1 LSTGTSLDRRSRK
14 SNRSQ
19 GEDPFLREEQRE
31 ISLRS
36 SRVADFYKMSIDERL
51 KIVKEFSGLTDEE
64 VETLKNSGGL
74 KLEDADRMIENAVG
88 AFSLPVGIAV
98 NFTINDK
105 DYLIP
110 MAIEEPSVVAGASNA
125 ARIARE
131 GGGFHAS
138 STEPI
143 MIAQVQLV
151 DVQDP
156 FRAKAEILSR
166 KEEILKIANE
176 QDPVLLGLG
185 GGAKDIEAR
194 VLDTEMGPMVIVHL
208 LVDTKDAMGAN
219 VINTMAEATGPKIRE
234 IAGTGTIY
242 LRIISNLAVRRL
254 SRAWAMFPSKD
265 LGGEDVVDGILY
277 AHAFALAD
285 PYRCATH
292 NKGVMNGIA
301 AVVQATGND
310 TRAIEAGAHSF
321 ATIGGRYSP
330 LTYWEKNADGDLV
343 GSIEVPVAVGIVGGA
358 TRHPQAK
365 INLKIL
371 GIKSSKEL
379 GEVLAAVGLA
389 QNLAAL
395 RALAT
400 VGIQKGHMS
409 LHARNIAAMAGAK
422 GDLIDKVAEII
433 VREKKIRVDRAREVL
448 EKLAE
453 KK

>member
-1 LSTGTSLDRRSRK
+1 
-14 SNRSQ
+14 
-19 GEDPFLREEQRE
+19 
-31 ISLRS
+31 LRS
-36 SRVADFYKMSIDERL
+36 SRVADFYKLSIDERL
-51 KIVKEFSGLTDEE
+51 KIIKEFSALTDEE

-74 KLEDADRMIENAVG
+74 KLEDADRMIENAIG

-98 NFTINDK
+98 NFVINNK

-110 MAIEEPSVVAGASNA
+110 MAIEEPSVIAGASNA
-125 ARIARE
+125 AKVARE

-156 FRAKAEILSR
+156 FRAKTEILSK
-166 KEEILKIANE
+166 KEEILRIANQ
-176 QDPVLLGLG
+176 QDPVLLELG
-185 GGAKDIEAR
+185 GGARDIEVR
-194 VLDTEMGPMVIVHL
+194 VLDTQKGSMVIVHL

-219 VINTMAEATGPKIRE
+219 IINTMAEAAAPKIRE
-234 IAGTGTIY
+234 IAGSGTVY
-242 LRIISNLAVRRL
+242 LRIISNLAVHRL
-254 SRAWAMFPSKD
+254 SRAWALFPSKE

-277 AHAFALAD
+277 AHAFASAD

-310 TRAIEAGAHSF
+310 TRAIEAGAHSY
-321 ATIGGRYSP
+321 ASISGRYAP
-330 LTYWEKNADGDLV
+330 ITCWEKNSEGDLV

-371 GIKSSKEL
+371 GVKSSKEL

-400 VGIQKGHMS
+400 VGIQLGHMR

-448 EKLAE
+448 EMLV
-453 KK
+453 KKK

>member
-1 LSTGTSLDRRSRK
+1 
-14 SNRSQ
+14 
-19 GEDPFLREEQRE
+19 
-31 ISLRS
+31 LRS
-36 SRVADFYKMSIDERL
+36 SRISDFYKLSIDERL
-51 KIVKEFSGLTDEE
+51 KIIREFSSINDEE

-74 KLEDADRMIENAVG
+74 KLEDADRMIENVIG
-88 AFSLPVGIAV
+88 AFCLPVGIAV
-98 NFTINDK
+98 NFVINGK

-125 ARIARE
+125 ARIAGE

-151 DVQDP
+151 GVQDP
-156 FRAKAEILSR
+156 NRAKTELLSR

-176 QDPVLLGLG
+176 QDPLLLSLG
-185 GGAKDIEAR
+185 GGAKDVEVR
-194 VLDTEMGPMVIVHL
+194 VLDTVMDQMIIIHL

-219 VINTMAEATGPKIRE
+219 IVNTMAEATAPKIRE
-234 IAGTGTIY
+234 IAGGGAVY
-242 LRIISNLAVRRL
+242 LRIISNLAVHRL
-254 SRAWAMFPSKD
+254 ARAWALFPSKA

-277 AHAFALAD
+277 AYAFASAD

-310 TRAIEAGAHSF
+310 TRAIEAGAHSY
-321 ATIGGRYSP
+321 ASIGGKYAP
-330 LTYWEKNADGDLV
+330 LTLWEKNENGDLV
-343 GSIEVPVAVGIVGGA
+343 GSIEIPVAVGIVGGA

-365 INLKIL
+365 VNLKIL
-371 GIKSSKEL
+371 GAKSSREL

-400 VGIQKGHMS
+400 VGIQKGHMR

-422 GDLIDKVAEII
+422 GELIDKVAEII

-448 EKLAE
+448 EKLMA

>member
-1 LSTGTSLDRRSRK
+1 M
-14 SNRSQ
+14 
-19 GEDPFLREEQRE
+19 
-31 ISLRS
+31 RS
-36 SRVADFYKMSIDERL
+36 SRISDFYKLSIDERL
-51 KIVKEFSGLTDEE
+51 KIIKEFSSLTDEE

-74 KLEDADRMIENAVG
+74 KLEDADRMIENAIG

-98 NFTINDK
+98 NFVINGK

-125 ARIARE
+125 ARIAGE

-151 DVQDP
+151 GVQDP
-156 FRAKAEILSR
+156 NRARAELLSR

-176 QDPVLLGLG
+176 QDPLLLSLG
-185 GGAKDIEAR
+185 GGAKDIEVR
-194 VLDTEMGPMVIVHL
+194 VIDTEMSQMIIVHL
-208 LVDTKDAMGAN
+208 LVDTRDAMGPN
-219 VINTMAEATGPKIRE
+219 VVNTMAEAVAPKIRE
-234 IAGTGTIY
+234 IADAGTVY
-242 LRIISNLAVRRL
+242 LRIVSNLAVHRL
-254 SRAWAMFPSKD
+254 ARAWALFPSKTI
-265 LGGEDVVDGILY
+265 GGEDVVDGILY
-277 AHAFALAD
+277 AYAFASAD

-292 NKGVMNGIA
+292 NKGIMNGIA
-301 AVVQATGND
+301 AVVQATAND
-310 TRAIEAGAHSF
+310 TRAIEAGAHAF
-321 ATIGGRYSP
+321 ASIHGRYAP
-330 LTYWEKNADGDLV
+330 LTCWEKNADGDLV

-365 INLKIL
+365 VNLKIL
-371 GIKSSKEL
+371 GVKSSREL

-400 VGIQKGHMS
+400 VGIQRGHMR

-422 GDLIDKVAEII
+422 GELIDKVAEII

-448 EKLAE
+448 EKLVA